1 MNFDETTY
9 RLLRG
14 EVYAQAYRRLGDHH
28 ASEDIV
34 QDSFLKLSKYR
45 AGALANVGAM
55 VSTIARNLIVDH
67 VRSNRRQTHSPL
79 SDEPEMATE
88 APSQEHVLLH
98 RERAEQVSAIIA
110 GMPEQRRKVFIMRRL
125 HGKSAKEVA
134 SELNISSAAVDTHV
148 ARAVLALHKEM
159 SILEEHA

>member
-1 MNFDETTY
+1 M
-9 RLLRG
+9 
-14 EVYAQAYRRLGDHH
+14 
-28 ASEDIV
+28 
-34 QDSFLKLSKYR
+34 QDSFLKLAKYR

-55 VSTIARNLIVDH
+55 MSTIARNLIVDH
-67 VRSNRRQTHSPL
+67 VRSNRRQAHTPISN
-79 SDEPEMATE
+79 EPEIATE

-110 GMPEQRRKVFIMRRL
+110 RMPEQRRTVFIMRRL

-134 SELNISSAAVDTHV
+134 SALNISSAAVDTHV

-159 SILEEHA
+159 SLLEGHA